1 VTDYYFPDL
10 GTLSMSR
17 KGEFGP
23 FIRWHVQFE
32 GEQVPHVVGGTTFA
46 TPTNWQGM
54 DSSCSAV
61 LEHLAKQMRQ
71 LYGEHNMSPQLKR
84 MHDSMEEYAHTMV
97 TTSWNDVSNSYK
109 ITGAVFFEPPTGTA
123 DRVHSIDHAKQRV
136 KDQIQDGR
144 REAPSEQPLWRW
156 GATEP
161 FTVLVVG
168 TRGGVTQ
175 RKPSTDRA

>member
-1 VTDYYFPDL
+1 MTTYYFPDL

-23 FIRWHVQFE
+23 FIKWHVQFE
-32 GEQVPHVVGGTTFA
+32 GEHVPHVVGGTTIE
-46 TPTNWQGM
+46 TPTWWQGM
-54 DSSCSAV
+54 DSACSAV
-61 LEHLAKQMRQ
+61 LERLAKQIRQ
-71 LYGEHNMSPQLKR
+71 IYGTDDMPPLIR
-84 MHDSMEEYAHTMV
+84 DVHDQMERYALMMAA
-97 TTSWNDVSNSYK
+97 TSWEDVSKRYK
-109 ITGAVFFEPPTGTA
+109 ITGAVFFEPPTGTS

-136 KDQIQDGR
+136 KDQVQDGR

-175 RKPSTDRA
+175 RKPSTDRE